1 MLDFL
6 NNKGSVIVGHLEGR
20 EGEGRGKGG
29 FWAGG
34 GGANTRGNGGVL
46 GITNRF

>member
-34 GGANTRGNGGVL
+34 GGRTHEEMEGY
-46 GITNRF
+46 